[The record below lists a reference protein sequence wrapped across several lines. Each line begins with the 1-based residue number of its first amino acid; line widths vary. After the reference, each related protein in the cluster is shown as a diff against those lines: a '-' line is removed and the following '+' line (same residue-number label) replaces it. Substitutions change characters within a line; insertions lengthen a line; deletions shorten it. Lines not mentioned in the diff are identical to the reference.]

1 MGTGA
6 KLVVNKPVGGIS
18 NWLQRML
25 LRLVKYLSALRDV
38 QQIVVSGRNYWRT
51 VWFLVHRAVTVP
63 GRTKTVVAVMFC
75 TFMYGVAQ
83 GGAVG
88 SLYWYVGEMEAGG
101 TIGIERFGLVVDAS
115 NDPLIAW
122 IVVCVSAFCLV
133 VSSTCVYFAQTRVTT
148 VTEQDL
154 AVSMEEVVSLAR
166 RLPDPRAQEASEL
179 FLTPEFKEVNSGSK
193 YAAITVLR
201 FTAALAPVC
210 AGIGALGVLLTLDWV
225 LTFLILTGGAIWSVM
240 LYPLTL
246 RAVQFSMR
254 RGPLTQKVK
263 VETDQQM
270 RLPVSEWGGVSLPS
284 AREYAH
290 VLFGRRRI
298 NFEMSYFTEVG
309 QTIIAT
315 LATVYLAGIVLGG
328 DRDWAFFIA
337 FVGALRIALLGVF
350 AGTRTYASVS
360 RVYPET
366 AAFVRFTKDA
376 RKVNDRSIG
385 EVARGD
391 AVSFGESPID
401 PAVTVRAGDRVAV
414 VVGGGDELA
423 DPTNRMQRALLSA
436 HDPKTSLPLLV
447 RYVSPSQYQDE
458 LPTATAIVVLNGE
471 WLHDLDDETR
481 EHVLTKFQSMVTLA
495 IYDKSTS
502 IGSIGETVVLGVEG
516 VTIVSCVRIDSAEGK
531 ALVGSLDETRNVS
544 VTGSKTSTSDVL
556 FDDEDE

>member
-1 MGTGA
+1 V
-6 KLVVNKPVGGIS
+6 LNKRAGS
-18 NWLQRML
+18 MSTWSQLTL
-25 LRLVKYLSALRDV
+25 SRLAKYLSAFRDV

-63 GRTKTVVAVMFC
+63 GRAGTVAAVMFC
-75 TFMYGVAQ
+75 TFMYGAAQ

-101 TIGIERFGLVVDAS
+101 MIGIERFGLVFDAS
-115 NDPLIAW
+115 EDPRIAW
-122 IVVCVSAFCLV
+122 LFVCVSAFCFV
-133 VSSTCVYFAQTRVTT
+133 VSASCVYFAQSRVTT

-154 AVSMEEVVSLAR
+154 AGGMEELVVLAR
-166 RLPDPRAQEASEL
+166 RLPDPRAQEASRL
-179 FLTPEFKEVNSGSK
+179 FLTSGFKEVNNGSK

-201 FTAALAPVC
+201 FTSALAPVC
-210 AGIGALGVLLTLDWV
+210 AGIGALGVLLTLDWR
-225 LTFLILTGGAIWSVM
+225 LTLLILTGGAIWSVM
-240 LYPLTL
+240 IYPLTL

-254 RGPLTQKVK
+254 RDPLTKKVK

-270 RLPVSEWGGVSLPS
+270 RLPMSEWGSASLPS

-315 LATVYLAGIVLGG
+315 VATMYLVGSVLGG
-328 DRDWAFFIA
+328 AGDWAFFIA

-376 RKVNDRSIG
+376 RQMNDHPLG
-385 EVARGD
+385 EVARGEV
-391 AVSFGESPID
+391 VSFGESLTDSSAI
-401 PAVTVRAGDRVAV
+401 VCAGDRVAV
-414 VVGGGDELA
+414 VVGGGDEA
-423 DPTNRMQRALLSA
+423 GDPTNRAQRALLSA
-436 HDPKTSLPLLV
+436 RHRKTDRPLLV
-447 RYVSPSQYQDE
+447 RYVGPSQYQDE
-458 LPTATAIVVLNGE
+458 LPTATAIVVLDGE
-471 WLHDLDDETR
+471 WLHGLNDETR
-481 EHVLTKFQSMVTLA
+481 EHVLTRFQSMVTLV
-495 IYDKSTS
+495 IYNKLTS
-502 IGSIGETVVLGVEG
+502 VGAGGETVVLGVEG
-516 VTIVSCVRIDSAEGK
+516 VTIASCVRIDSVEGQ
-531 ALVGSLDETRNVS
+531 ALVSSLDKTRNVS
-544 VTGSKTSTSDVL
+544 MTASKTAMSDAL